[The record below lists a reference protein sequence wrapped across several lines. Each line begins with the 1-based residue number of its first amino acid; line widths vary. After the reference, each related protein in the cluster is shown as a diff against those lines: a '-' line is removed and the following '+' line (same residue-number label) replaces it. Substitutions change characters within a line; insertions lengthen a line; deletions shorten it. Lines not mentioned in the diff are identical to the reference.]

1 MIEMT
6 SEVRSWVEQ
15 HAGKP
20 EPREDEYVDP
30 ADGLLHCK
38 KCGGLR
44 QTVIPNFG
52 KPGYLTPRCV
62 CPCQMAAE
70 RQRKET
76 EAQRERMDRIKRRK
90 AQGLQDRYL
99 YDYTF
104 ANDSGQ
110 NPLMDKARSYVEH

>member
-6 SEVRSWVEQ
+6 SEVRSWIEQ
-15 HAGKP
+15 YAGKP
-20 EPREDEYVDP
+20 EPRADEYIDP

-38 KCGGLR
+38 VCGEPR

-62 CPCQMAAE
+62 CLCQMAAQ

-104 ANDSGQ
+104 ANDNG
-110 NPLMDKARSYVEH
+110 